1 MIFKVIC
8 VGKLKDK
15 LFEKRVQEY
24 LKRLSFDSKISITEI
39 KDSTKEKE
47 CERLIELLDKEKGFV
62 VALTEEGQ
70 EMTSRQ
76 FAKKLSSIHQKVTF
90 VIGGPFG
97 LTEELKQRA
106 DMLMS
111 LSKMTFT
118 HEMARLFLMEQIYRA
133 VSIMK
138 GRKYHND

>member
-15 LFEKRVQEY
+15 MFEKRVQEY
-24 LKRLSFDSKISITEI
+24 CKRLSFDSKVSITEI

-47 CERLIELLDKEKGFV
+47 GQKLLELIDKEKGYV
-62 VALTEEGQ
+62 IALTEEGK
-70 EMTSRQ
+70 ELTSRK
-76 FAKKLSSIHQKVTF
+76 FSEKIASIHQKVTF

-97 LTEELKQRA
+97 LTEEVKKRS
-106 DMLMS
+106 DMLLS

-118 HEMARLFLMEQIYRA
+118 HEMVRMFLMEQVYRA

>member
-8 VGKLKDK
+8 VGKLKDRM
-15 LFEKRVQEY
+15 FENRVQEY
-24 LKRLSFDSKISITEI
+24 CKRLSFDSKVSITEI

-47 CERLIELLDKEKGFV
+47 GQKLLELIEKEKGYV
-62 VALTEEGQ
+62 IALTEEGKTL
-70 EMTSRQ
+70 TSRK
-76 FAKKLSSIHQKVTF
+76 FSDKLASIHQKITF

-97 LTEELKQRA
+97 LTEEVKKRS
-106 DMLMS
+106 DMLLS

-118 HEMARLFLMEQIYRA
+118 HEMARMFLMEQVYRA